1 MNKHLS
7 LLYLKP
13 RQVAGFFVYRHLG
26 LAWCNIGYMK
36 RFLPLLIIL
45 PLLIWVAC
53 EDAENEAENQLCTSE
68 VEAMNAAS
76 EALEN
81 AEGVAEIAA
90 AILTACESIDETIQC
105 MSESSLFTQEDVDE
119 MQASYDE
126 ICGG

>member
-1 MNKHLS
+1 MKK
-7 LLYLKP
+7 LLL
-13 RQVAGFFVYRHLG
+13 
-26 LAWCNIGYMK
+26 
-36 RFLPLLIIL
+36 IL

-53 EDAENEAENQLCTSE
+53 EDAENESDSQLCTSE

-81 AEGVAEIAA
+81 AEGVVEIAA
-90 AILTACESIDETIQC
+90 AIVTTCESIDETIQC

>member
-1 MNKHLS
+1 MKLGWLF
-7 LLYLKP
+7 LL
-13 RQVAGFFVYRHLG
+13 
-26 LAWCNIGYMK
+26 
-36 RFLPLLIIL
+36 LPA
-45 PLLIWVAC
+45 IWFGC
-53 EDAENEAENQLCTSE
+53 EEAEEEAESQLCTSE

-76 EALEN
+76 EALES

>member
-1 MNKHLS
+1 MKLGWLFF
-7 LLYLKP
+7 LL
-13 RQVAGFFVYRHLG
+13 VAIWLG
-26 LAWCNIGYMK
+26 
-36 RFLPLLIIL
+36 
-45 PLLIWVAC
+45 C
-53 EDAENEAENQLCTSE
+53 EEAEEEAESQLCTSE

>member
-1 MNKHLS
+1 MKLGWLF
-7 LLYLKP
+7 LLLP
-13 RQVAGFFVYRHLG
+13 AIWLG
-26 LAWCNIGYMK
+26 
-36 RFLPLLIIL
+36 
-45 PLLIWVAC
+45 C
-53 EDAENEAENQLCTSE
+53 EEAEEEAESQLCTSE
-68 VEAMNAAS
+68 VETMNAAS

-81 AEGVAEIAA
+81 AEGVAEIPA

>member
-1 MNKHLS
+1 MKK
-7 LLYLKP
+7 LLL
-13 RQVAGFFVYRHLG
+13 
-26 LAWCNIGYMK
+26 
-36 RFLPLLIIL
+36 IL
-45 PLLIWVAC
+45 PLLILVSC
-53 EDAENEAENQLCTSE
+53 EDAENEADSHLCTSE

-90 AILTACESIDETIQC
+90 AIVSACESIDETIQC

-119 MQASYDE
+119 LQVSYDE

>member
-1 MNKHLS
+1 MEVTMKLGWLF
-7 LLYLKP
+7 LLLP
-13 RQVAGFFVYRHLG
+13 IIWLG
-26 LAWCNIGYMK
+26 
-36 RFLPLLIIL
+36 
-45 PLLIWVAC
+45 C
-53 EDAENEAENQLCTSE
+53 EEAEDEAESQLCTAE
-68 VEAMNAAS
+68 VEAVNAAG

-90 AILTACESIDETIQC
+90 AILSACESIDETIQC